1 MTRHPIPERNAVAA
15 MFDRIARRYDFLNR
29 LLSFG
34 TDIRWRRRLVS
45 LLPDKAS
52 RVLDVA
58 TGTADVL
65 LAALKQN
72 RTTQGFGADVS
83 VGMMEVGLRKIAA
96 QGFADRTFLFH
107 ADARALPFVANAF
120 SAVTVAFGVRNF
132 ADLEGGLQEIYRVL
146 APGGRG
152 IILEFSLPDS
162 RIFRR
167 IYLVY
172 LRHVLPALGT
182 WLSGDPTAYRYLNA
196 TIETFPYGEDFLR
209 YLRAAGFRNCRR
221 IPLTLG
227 IATVYI
233 GEK

>member
-1 MTRHPIPERNAVAA
+1 MTRHPIPEHNAVAA

-83 VGMMEVGLRKIAA
+83 VGMMQVGLRKIAA

-146 APGGRG
+146 APGGTFAFTTPSEHFG
-152 IILEFSLPDS
+152 EFL
-162 RIFRR
+162 FGNALMRR
-167 IYLVY
+167 
-172 LRHVLPALGT
+172 
-182 WLSGDPTAYRYLNA
+182 
-196 TIETFPYGEDFLR
+196 
-209 YLRAAGFRNCRR
+209 
-221 IPLTLG
+221 TLG
-227 IATVYI
+227 SFAAYIWSTYATCYPRSARGSAVTLWRTAT
-233 GEK
+233 